1 MNESVPKR
9 ETVAKLPLENIRPA
23 VQAQQSARILMLH
36 TMPAFLPQC
45 LCMCVCSVVSDSA
58 TPWTVAR
65 QAPLPW
71 DSPGKN
77 TGVGHHTLLQG
88 TFLTQGSNL
97 HLLRLLHGQADSLP
111 LHHLDSAYRPQG
123 PHQGTCAWQWPWA
136 ERYDS
141 SLHPPLSPHYLGLCG
156 RHLCSSAGPH

>member
-58 TPWTVAR
+58 TPWTVTR

-77 TGVGHHTLLQG
+77 TGVGCHPPPGDLPDPGIEPASLAPPAWAGGFFTTAPPGLCLSPTRASSGH
-88 TFLTQGSNL
+88 
-97 HLLRLLHGQADSLP
+97 LRLAV
-111 LHHLDSAYRPQG
+111 A
-123 PHQGTCAWQWPWA
+123 
-136 ERYDS
+136 
-141 SLHPPLSPHYLGLCG
+141 LG
-156 RHLCSSAGPH
+156 